1 MKLMFMVD
9 LLGWWYV
16 RGWSWAAKYL
26 LITRNQHVV
35 EFFSVGA
42 VAKTLFAPYRQ
53 SYAGGVRGTLGDK
66 LRGFVDTTIS
76 RLIGFIVRLALL
88 FAAGVA
94 LTVNTIGGALGL
106 VLWPLVPLSPIC
118 AIVLFLMGVGL

>member
-1 MKLMFMVD
+1 M
-9 LLGWWYV
+9 

-26 LITRNQHVV
+26 LITRNQHVM
-35 EFFSVGA
+35 EFFSVSA

-53 SYAGGVRGTLGDK
+53 SYAGSVRGTLGDK

-88 FAAGVA
+88 FAAGVS
-94 LTVNTIGGALGL
+94 LTVNTVAGAIGL
-106 VLWPLVPLSPIC
+106 VLWPLIPLSPIC
-118 AIVLFLMGVGL
+118 AIVLFVMGVGL